1 MNAAEVCLY
10 GMNIIMPLMTLELLK
25 FPSLSVQYFRTL
37 TLICEIYPQK
47 ICSLNPE
54 LQKNLILSLELGL
67 SAQLGLDSVFVLCCD
82 FIIVLCGFMVQGDN
96 RNTPMFEAMRP
107 FLKLMMDQ
115 ILSQK
120 INSDLVSNASSS
132 LYVLICCYVVRSP
145 NNAPRRQLNLIVL
158 FDFSRKRTRNAWRF

>member
-132 LYVLICCYVVRSP
+132 LYVLICCYVVRRP
-145 NNAPRRQLNLIVL
+145 NNLLRDVSSTFLIVL
-158 FDFSRKRTRNAWRF
+158 FDFSRKRTRNA